1 MHIHHKKSQICTPAD
16 IFGGIF
22 NQKTQAIVAWIT
34 DTKHIPFYLSIPPCE
49 ILNWINILR
58 ENIIMHSDFRFLLA
72 CVSLFMVS

>member
-1 MHIHHKKSQICTPAD
+1 MHIHHKKSQICTSAD

-34 DTKHIPFYLSIPPCE
+34 ETKH

-58 ENIIMHSDFRFLLA
+58 KNIIMHSDFRFLLA